1 MKYKGYIEKIDGR
14 IPKAFVY
21 LQWRLGNIVTN
32 EYSTQ
37 WISTLGKVETMS
49 KLQPRNDEFFHLRC
63 QYTCVS

>member
-37 WISTLGKVETMS
+37 
-49 KLQPRNDEFFHLRC
+49 
-63 QYTCVS
+63 